1 VPATPLTFDAVI
13 QGWLVEKKPNEK
25 TEYSCWRRVTK
36 ELSEFLGHDDARRV
50 SADDLVGRKTDLLQR
65 GVRPRPFRDS
75 KLAPYR
81 LSLSRFMSYL
91 PLLSFRPSAIVSGSA
106 YLLSPPFGMECLTS
120 LADDMAHY
128 ALC

>member
-1 VPATPLTFDAVI
+1 MPDRASPHYALLGLIA
-13 QGWLVEKKPNEK
+13 EK
-25 TEYSCWRRVTK
+25 
-36 ELSEFLGHDDARRV
+36 LDGA
-50 SADDLVGRKTDLLQR
+50 
-65 GVRPRPFRDS
+65 
-75 KLAPYR
+75 
-81 LSLSRFMSYL
+81 